1 MERENPVNAQREIEL
16 IKQATK
22 LFGIHDRMKAEF
34 KQVESQLD
42 MVVQQYANEKRIF
55 GFRREALRDRCQMD
69 LMREDMKRSR
79 KVFK

>member
-1 MERENPVNAQREIEL
+1 MERENPMNTEREIEL
-16 IKQATK
+16 VKRATQ
-22 LFGIHDRMKAEF
+22 LFLLHDRMKNEF

-42 MVVQQYANEKRIF
+42 IVVQQYANEKRIF

-69 LMREDMKRSR
+69 LMREDMKRSA